1 MKKLFKISIFILLI
15 FTLSGC
21 MKEDNM
27 EDITIYTS
35 IYPVE
40 YVTERL
46 YSNYST
52 ILSMYPNDT
61 NPYDYKLTKRQIK
74 NFAQGNLIV
83 YNGLGVEKEYIVEM
97 LNNHKNLKI
106 IDATA
111 RIEYTNSMDEIWIN
125 PSNILKISQNIRDG
139 LKEYVTSNYIQKE
152 IDNNYEKLKL
162 EISTI
167 DAEMKEMVENADNK
181 YIIVSDD
188 DFMFLEK
195 YGFEII
201 SLDNRNEAVSD
212 RTIRE
217 VKDMIEDET
226 VKHIIMLE
234 HTENND
240 IIKEIIEDTNVET
253 YKFRKLDSIT
263 DAERDEGKDYI
274 SIMTEN
280 IDLLKNE
287 LY

>member
-1 MKKLFKISIFILLI
+1 MKKLFKLFIFLLLTL
-15 FTLSGC
+15 TLSGC

-46 YSNYST
+46 YSNYAT

-61 NPYDYKLTKRQIK
+61 NPYEYKLTKRQIK
-74 NFAQGNLIV
+74 NFAQGNLII
-83 YNGLGVEKEYIVEM
+83 YNGLGNEKDYIVEM

-106 IDATA
+106 IDSTA

-139 LKEYVTSNYIQKE
+139 LKEYVTSSYIKKE
-152 IDNNYEKLKL
+152 IDENYEKLKL

-167 DAEMKEMVENADNK
+167 DAEMKEMVENSDNK
-181 YIIVSDD
+181 YIIISDD

-201 SLDNRNEAVSD
+201 SIDSETSSDKDISDAKKLISNKDVSYIFAKKGKSKTD
-212 RTIRE
+212 QIQ
-217 VKDMIEDET
+217 
-226 VKHIIMLE
+226 
-234 HTENND
+234 N
-240 IIKEIIEDTNVET
+240 IKESYPEIEILEIDTINT
-253 YKFRKLDSIT
+253 ISNT
-263 DAERDEGKDYI
+263 DKADNKDYI
-274 SIMTEN
+274 TIMNDN
-280 IDLLKNE
+280 IEKLKKE

>member
-1 MKKLFKISIFILLI
+1 MKKLFKSFIFILLI

-46 YSNYST
+46 YSNYAT

-61 NPYDYKLTKRQIK
+61 NPYEYKLTNRQIK
-74 NFAQGNLIV
+74 NFAQGNLII
-83 YNGLGVEKEYIVEM
+83 YNGLGKEKDYIVEM
-97 LNNHKNLKI
+97 INDHKNLKI
-106 IDATA
+106 IDSTA

-139 LKEYVTSNYIQKE
+139 LKEYVTSSYIKKD
-152 IDNNYEKLKL
+152 IDDNYEKLKL

-167 DAEMKEMVENADNK
+167 DADMKEMVENTDNK
-181 YIIVSDD
+181 HIIISDD

-201 SLDNRNEAVSD
+201 SIDPDTSSDKDLSDAKKLISNKDVSYIFAKKGN
-212 RTIRE
+212 TKTSQIQ
-217 VKDMIEDET
+217 T
-226 VKHIIMLE
+226 
-234 HTENND
+234 
-240 IIKEIIEDTNVET
+240 IKESYPNIEILEIDTINT
-253 YKFRKLDSIT
+253 ISNT
-263 DAERDEGKDYI
+263 DKADNKDYI
-274 SIMTEN
+274 TIMNDN
-280 IDLLKNE
+280 IEKLKKE